1 LRHKDL
7 GYRFNFCEIL
17 RQISGREVAVI
28 AIFKSSPKIN
38 GVRPALMVA
47 AQERSSEVFN
57 QINPNAK
64 TMALP
69 KVNAGNEVLNF

>member
-1 LRHKDL
+1 
-7 GYRFNFCEIL
+7 L

-47 AQERSSEVFN
+47 AQERSSDVFN

-64 TMALP
+64 TITLP
-69 KVNAGNEVLNF
+69 KVSAGNEVLNF